1 MDMSQY
7 LDMFLEE
14 SYENIQSLNDE
25 VLKLEK
31 SPDNKETINTIF
43 RAAHTVKGMSAS
55 MGFNDM
61 TELTHKM
68 ENVFD
73 KFRNDELKVTSDVI
87 SVVFKCI
94 DILTTMLDNIKA
106 GNEEKVDTNEVIQM
120 LDNIDKLGSNDNI
133 KLENIKEPEVAID
146 AALKPESVDLNVY
159 DKDIIKQAK
168 DRNYNVLKVDVEIYK
183 DCKLKSARAFLVY
196 NSLEEIGEIIKS
208 TPSIEDLE
216 QEKFDFNFT
225 IMVITKKSCDEVKKA
240 VDAISEIQKVEV
252 TQVEDEAKEKN
263 SDRIAQKA
271 IPEKQKEEDKS
282 NKKIHQFVRVDIDR
296 LDKLMNMVGE
306 LVIHRTRLEQISSN
320 YKLAD
325 LYETLEQVGRIT
337 SDLQDLVM
345 KVRMLPIEKVF
356 NRFPRMVRDL
366 SVELH
371 KDIDF
376 IMEGEDTE
384 LDRTVIDEISEPL
397 VHLIRNAVDHGIESS
412 DERIKNGKNSRGTVK
427 LIAYQEGNNAVIKV
441 EDDGR
446 GLDIEKIKKKAE
458 SSGIDITGMT
468 DSDLK
473 NIIFIQGFST
483 SEKVTDVSGRG
494 VGMDVVKTK
503 ISQLGGTVEV
513 ESEEGRG
520 SSFIIKLPVTL
531 SIIQAL
537 LVKVGTETFAISL
550 SFIDKVVKINT
561 DEMKTTNGKEVFV
574 YRDKL
579 ISLIRTAKK
588 LNLEEDSNKEKFVV
602 IINSNGNKSGL
613 IVDKLLGQ
621 QEIVIKPVGKII
633 KDLKQYVG
641 ATILGDGLVTLI
653 LDPAKLI

>member
-25 VLKLEK
+25 ILKLEK
-31 SPDNKETINTIF
+31 NPDNKETINTIF
-43 RAAHTVKGMSAS
+43 RAAHTIKGMSAS

-87 SVVFKCI
+87 NVVFKCI
-94 DILTTMLDNIKA
+94 DILTSMLDNIKE

-120 LDNIDKLGSNDNI
+120 LDNIDKLGSNNNI
-133 KLENIKEPEVAID
+133 NTESKKEP
-146 AALKPESVDLNVY
+146 AASNPVLKPEPVDLNVY

-208 TPSIEDLE
+208 VPSIEDLE
-216 QEKFDFNFT
+216 QEKFDFSFA
-225 IMVITKKSCDEVKKA
+225 IMIITKKTCDEVKK
-240 VDAISEIQKVEV
+240 VIEGISEIQKVEV
-252 TQVEDEAKEKN
+252 TQVPDEAKEKN
-263 SDRIAQKA
+263 NDSVIQKVE
-271 IPEKQKEEDKS
+271 PEKQKEEDKS

-320 YKLAD
+320 YKLTD

-366 SVELH
+366 SMELH

-376 IMEGEDTE
+376 IMEGEETE

-441 EDDGR
+441 EDDGK
-446 GLDIEKIKKKAE
+446 GLDIEKIRKKAE
-458 SSGIDITGMT
+458 ASGIDTTGM
-468 DSDLK
+468 SDCDIK

-503 ISQLGGTVEV
+503 ISQIGGTVEV
-513 ESEEGRG
+513 ESEIGKG

-561 DEMKTTNGKEVFV
+561 DEIKTTNGKEVFV

-579 ISLIRTAKK
+579 ISLIRTANK
-588 LNLEEDSNKEKFVV
+588 LSLEESNNKAKFVV

-621 QEIVIKPVGKII
+621 QEIVIKPVDKII

>member
-133 KLENIKEPEVAID
+133 KLENIKEPEAAID

-561 DEMKTTNGKEVFV
+561 DEIKTTNGKEVFV

>member
-31 SPDNKETINTIF
+31 DPDNKETINTIF

-73 KFRNDELKVTSDVI
+73 KFRNDELKVTSDVVN
-87 SVVFKCI
+87 VVFKCI
-94 DILTTMLDNIKA
+94 DILTKMLDSIKA
-106 GNEEKVDTNEVIQM
+106 GNDEKVNTNEVIQM
-120 LDNIDKLGSNDNI
+120 LDNIDNLGSNKNI
-133 KLENIKEPEVAID
+133 NAEIAKEPDVANE
-146 AALKPESVDLNVY
+146 AAAKPEPVDLNVY

-208 TPSIEDLE
+208 IPSIEDLE

-225 IMVITKKSCDEVKKA
+225 IMVITKKTCDEVKKV
-240 VDAISEIQKVEV
+240 VDSISEIQKVDV
-252 TQVEDEAKEKN
+252 TQVEDEEKEKN
-263 SDRIAQKA
+263 NDTVIQKA
-271 IPEKQKEEDKS
+271 EPEKQKEEDKS
-282 NKKIHQFVRVDIDR
+282 NKKIHQFVRVDIER

-320 YKLAD
+320 YKLTD

-366 SVELH
+366 SMELH

-376 IMEGEDTE
+376 IVEGEDTE

-458 SSGIDITGMT
+458 ASGIDTTGMS
-468 DSDLK
+468 DSDIK

-513 ESEEGRG
+513 ESETERG

-537 LVKVGTETFAISL
+537 LVQVGTETFAISL

-561 DEMKTTNGKEVFV
+561 DDIKTTNGKEVFV

-588 LNLEEDSNKEKFVV
+588 LNLEESGNKEKYVV

-621 QEIVIKPVGKII
+621 QEIVIKPVDKII